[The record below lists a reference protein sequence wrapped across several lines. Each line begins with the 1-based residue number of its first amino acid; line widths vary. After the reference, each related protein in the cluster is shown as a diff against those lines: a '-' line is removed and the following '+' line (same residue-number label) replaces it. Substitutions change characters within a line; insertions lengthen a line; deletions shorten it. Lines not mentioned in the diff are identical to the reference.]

1 MAYAR
6 ANAYIGIGSNVGDR
20 AGHLEAARRALEA
33 LPATRLRAFSPVYE
47 TNPVGPIPQG
57 RYLNAAACLETAL
70 APLELFAHLTAI
82 EHAAGRPPHP
92 HRIPWGPRTL
102 DLDLLL
108 YEQQVIAT
116 AELVIPHP
124 RMHERWFVLKPLADI
139 APHVVHPV
147 LGQTIRDLL
156 RRLPEGAAANQS
168 TPAEPPVLSP
178 A

>member
-1 MAYAR
+1 MAHAR
-6 ANAYIGIGSNVGDR
+6 ATTYIGLGSNVGDR
-20 AGHLEAARRALEA
+20 AGHIRAARRALES
-33 LPATRLRAFSPVYE
+33 LPATGLIAFSPVYE

-57 RYLNAAACLETAL
+57 RYLNAAARLETAL
-70 APLELFAHLTAI
+70 PPIELLAHLTAI

-92 HRIPWGPRTL
+92 QRIPWGPRTL

-108 YEQQVIAT
+108 YNQQVITT

-147 LGQTIRDLL
+147 LGQTIHDLL
-156 RRLPEGAAANQS
+156 RRLPDAAA
-168 TPAEPPVLSP
+168 TRTKPAEPPVLSP